1 MKPVRERYPDV
12 FDKNNVRKESIHFLA
27 REYKIEDVSSQA
39 RLKLAKSLLSQL
51 IAIADLDISDNDQ
64 RLFEEGA
71 YIYYLGSFID
81 SDSSSPH
88 TYYII
93 ANSMIN
99 GYTHKDRVKL
109 ALLASFKNKSLLK
122 FYCKET
128 DWFSNKEVDTIQA
141 LGGIIKFIN
150 ALNISQTSFVVDVE
164 LKKKKKGDE
173 DYQLTVYYTEG
184 EPIAEEYQANRQKK
198 HIEKILKGNVS
209 IIFTK
214 S

>member
-1 MKPVRERYPDV
+1 
-12 FDKNNVRKESIHFLA
+12 
-27 REYKIEDVSSQA
+27 
-39 RLKLAKSLLSQL
+39 
-51 IAIADLDISDNDQ
+51 
-64 RLFEEGA
+64 
-71 YIYYLGSFID
+71 
-81 SDSSSPH
+81 
-88 TYYII
+88 
-93 ANSMIN
+93 MIN

-128 DWFSNKEVDTIQA
+128 DWFSNKEVDTVQA

-164 LKKKKKGDE
+164 LKKMKKGDE
-173 DYQLTVYYTEG
+173 DYQLTVFYTEG